1 MIAVV
6 APPGEL
12 RDAVV
17 AELGEDVRVSE
28 PADPMSMCRALEGV
42 ERMFLAVD
50 DPVAAADA
58 VAAAEMAHV
67 YHCVSLGPVE
77 ALIGSSVRATIL
89 LDDPSADVDPAEV
102 AALAARALDRGPPA
116 A

>member
-1 MIAVV
+1 VIAVV

-17 AELGEDVRVSE
+17 AGLGDDVRVSE
-28 PADPMSMCRALEGV
+28 PADPPTLVGVLEGV

-50 DPVAAADA
+50 DEVAAADA

-67 YHCVSLGPVE
+67 YWCVSLGPVD
-77 ALIGSSVRATIL
+77 ALAGSSVRSTIL
-89 LDDPSADVDPAEV
+89 LDEPSAPFDVSEV
-102 AALAARALDRGPPA
+102 ASRAVRELTAG
-116 A
+116 

>member
-17 AELGEDVRVSE
+17 ARLGDDVRVTE
-28 PADPMSMCRALEGV
+28 PADPMSLCRALEGA

-50 DPVAAADA
+50 DPVAAGDA
-58 VAAAEMAHV
+58 VAAAEMALV
-67 YHCVSLGPVE
+67 YHCVSLRPVG
-77 ALIGSSVRATIL
+77 ALTGSSVRSTVL
-89 LDDPSADVDPAEV
+89 LDDAPGPLDVDEV
-102 AALAARALDRGPPA
+102 AARAARALSEEAPD
-116 A
+116 